1 MRKKNIAGIAIIF
14 LPCLPTVNFCQPRIF
29 QGIEGHVYFVTGN
42 QMPSP
47 DVKPAKPKGLKTT
60 LYIYE
65 LTNLNQVKKQDH
77 SPFYSFIPT
86 KLVKQANSGKDGHF
100 KVSLPVGQYSI
111 FVKKDSLFFA
121 NWFDGNNNIAPVKVL
136 PDSTSKIDI
145 KVDYSASY

>member
-1 MRKKNIAGIAIIF
+1 
-14 LPCLPTVNFCQPRIF
+14 
-29 QGIEGHVYFVTGN
+29 
-42 QMPSP
+42 MPSP

-60 LYIYE
+60 LFIYE
-65 LTNLNQVKKQDH
+65 LTNLNQVKKQEH

-86 KLVKQANSGKDGHF
+86 RLVKRANSGKDGYF
-100 KVSLPVGQYSI
+100 KVPLPAGQYSI

>member
-1 MRKKNIAGIAIIF
+1 MGSN
-14 LPCLPTVNFCQPRIF
+14 VNQQVAF

-47 DVKPAKPKGLKTT
+47 DVKPAKPRGIKAT

-65 LTNLNQVKKQDH
+65 LTNLNQVQQQDH
-77 SPFYSFIPT
+77 SPFYSAIHT
-86 KLVKQANSGKDGHF
+86 KLIKRANSGKDGYF
-100 KVSLPVGQYSI
+100 KVSLPAGHYSI

-121 NWFDGNNNIAPVKVL
+121 NWFDGDNNIAPVKVM
-136 PDSTSKIDI
+136 PDSTSEVKI

>member
-1 MRKKNIAGIAIIF
+1 MRKKNIPTLVLFF
-14 LPCLPTVNFCQPRIF
+14 LPCLSPANFYQPHAF

-47 DVKPAKPKGLKTT
+47 DSKPSKPKGLKTT

-65 LTNLNQVKKQDH
+65 LTNLNQVKKQEH
-77 SPFYSFIPT
+77 SPFYLFIAT
-86 KLVKQANSGKDGHF
+86 KLLKRANSDKDGHF
-100 KVSLPVGQYSI
+100 KVSMPAGQYSI

-136 PDSTSKIDI
+136 PDSTSKINI

>member
-1 MRKKNIAGIAIIF
+1 MRKKNISGLALLF
-14 LPCLPTVNFCQPRIF
+14 LPCLSPANFHQPRIF

-47 DVKPAKPKGLKTT
+47 DLKPAKPKGLKAT

-65 LTNLNQVKKQDH
+65 LTNLNQVKKHEH
-77 SPFYSFIPT
+77 SPFLEFIPT
-86 KLVKQANSGKDGHF
+86 KLIKRAYSDKDGHF
-100 KVSLPVGQYSI
+100 KVSMPAGQYSI

-136 PDSTSKIDI
+136 PDSTTKINI